1 MNPLHHLHNY
11 VVAHGVARQRMPS
24 AFSGEERRKEDS
36 QDVPDS
42 NFWRKAAIRGSTL
55 KLDCLE
61 QPIAAKFV
69 ELAARTAPI
78 SRVMIGWAP
87 RFEHDKWR

>member
-1 MNPLHHLHNY
+1 
-11 VVAHGVARQRMPS
+11 MPS
-24 AFSGEERRKEDS
+24 AFSGEERRKEDL

-42 NFWRKAAIRGSTL
+42 NFLRKAAIRGSTL

-78 SRVMIGWAP
+78 CHALIGWAP
-87 RFEHDKWR
+87 RFEYA